1 MSWWLSNSP
10 QCEWTTRRVQKMASV
25 TGVVQMNG
33 TMNAGIC
40 AADTTFGKESDV
52 AVMDGKDR
60 VHTVP
65 YHHD

>member
-1 MSWWLSNSP
+1 
-10 QCEWTTRRVQKMASV
+10 MASV